1 MNIRRIGISL
11 LMGAILGVFCIIG
24 ARLRFE
30 GQLDNIYLFSF
41 WFNRVIIGL
50 VIGLA
55 SKCFTLPKALFRGAI
70 LGAFVS
76 FAFYSSTGFLDPVG
90 FIAGIVYG
98 IIIEFVAFK
107 FVK

>member
-1 MNIRRIGISL
+1 MNQRRIIVGLIS
-11 LMGAILGVFCIIG
+11 GAILGVFCIVG

-30 GQLDNIYLFSF
+30 SELGNVYLFSF
-41 WFNRVIIGL
+41 WFNRVLIGL

-55 SKCFTLPKALFRGAI
+55 SKCFTLPKALFRGAL

-76 FAFYSSTGFLDPVG
+76 FAFYNSTGFLDPVG
-90 FIAGIVYG
+90 FVAGIIYG

>member
-1 MNIRRIGISL
+1 MKRRMIATVITGS
-11 LMGAILGVFCIIG
+11 ILGVFCIIG

-30 GQLDNIYLFSF
+30 GQLDNVYLFSF